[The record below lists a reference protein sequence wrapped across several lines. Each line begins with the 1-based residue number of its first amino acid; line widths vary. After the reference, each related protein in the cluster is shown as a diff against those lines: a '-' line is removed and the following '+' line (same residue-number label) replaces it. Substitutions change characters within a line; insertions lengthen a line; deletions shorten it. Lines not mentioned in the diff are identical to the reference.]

1 MANTRDI
8 KRRIKSVTNIQQ
20 ITNAMKMV
28 AAARL
33 RRAEEKALST
43 RPYAK
48 KLEEMLFHITTSTPG
63 LENPLLEHRAV
74 RKTGYLI
81 IGADKGLAGAY
92 NSNLMKEMLQQIADK
107 DEETYTLITVGKK
120 PWEYLFNR
128 DYEIEDHYGG
138 FSERPTFQHAR
149 ELAKVVSERFTEEK
163 VDEVIVIYTHF
174 YSALSHKPV
183 VQKILPI
190 ETGEPEPVE
199 QEEEEKDDFFSVDDF
214 DTIEDLEEL
223 EEEGYIF
230 LPDVVTVFE
239 SLLPQ
244 YLEISIYN
252 ALLQSAASEL
262 GSRMTAMTSA
272 TDNAGELIDDLTLSY
287 NKARQAAIT
296 NEISEIVS
304 GANALE

>member
-20 ITNAMKMV
+20 ITKAMKMV

-43 RPYAK
+43 RPYAE
-48 KLEEMLFHITTSTPG
+48 KLEQILLHITETTPD
-63 LENPLLEHRAV
+63 LKSPLLV
-74 RKTGYLI
+74 RRNIAKRGYLV

-92 NSNLMKEMLQQIADK
+92 NSNLMKEVLGQIRNQDK
-107 DEETYTLITVGKK
+107 GDYTVITVGKK
-120 PWEYLFNR
+120 PYEYLRNR
-128 DYEIEDHYGG
+128 GYDVAERFSG
-138 FSERPTFQHAR
+138 FSERPTYQHAR
-149 ELAKVVSERFTEEK
+149 MLAAEVTKRFIEEE
-163 VDEVIVIYTHF
+163 VDEVIVVYTHF
-174 YSALSHKPV
+174 YTALRQKPQIRQLLPVDAGTTASANGYEDADYDTDADEDV
-183 VQKILPI
+183 VM
-190 ETGEPEPVE
+190 
-199 QEEEEKDDFFSVDDF
+199 D
-214 DTIEDLEEL
+214 
-223 EEEGYIF
+223 GYDF
-230 LPDVVTVFE
+230 LPTVSPVFD

-244 YLEISIYN
+244 YVEITIYN

-262 GSRMTAMTSA
+262 GSRMAAMTSA